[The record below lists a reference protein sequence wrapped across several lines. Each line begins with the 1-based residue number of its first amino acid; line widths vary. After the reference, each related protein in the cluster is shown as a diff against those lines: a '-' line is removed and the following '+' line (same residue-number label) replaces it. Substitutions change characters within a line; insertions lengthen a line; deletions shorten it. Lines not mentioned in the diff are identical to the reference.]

1 MSTTIKIVLPDTGP
15 LITLAHADALDALLV
30 FDPERVQLV
39 LTDMVEFEATRR
51 RSTHEDAQRIADF
64 ITRHAGRIFIEPTSF
79 GKMAIA
85 AAQTYEKYIES
96 PQVREFYAATQ
107 MAPPAP
113 LSPNSGELSIN
124 SYVTELIGQPPGPP
138 CLVIAEDDYFL
149 RSTAGALPGNAHI
162 ISTGTLLAEIE
173 KLNPKVKAKDILDAA
188 KRFKDRDPNRVQ
200 VDVQASKIKGGS
212 TWAQTLN
219 AADLT
224 GKLTGKSSQQKRGLD
239 DGPRKSVLK

>member
-1 MSTTIKIVLPDTGP
+1 MSSSIKIVLPDTGP
-15 LITLAHADALDALLV
+15 LITLAHADALDVLLV
-30 FDPERVQLV
+30 FDPDRVQLV

-64 ITRHAGRIFIEPTSF
+64 IARHAGRIVIEQTSF
-79 GKMAIA
+79 GRMAIA
-85 AAQTYEKYIES
+85 AAQTYEKYTES
-96 PQVREFYAATQ
+96 RQVREFYAAAQ

-162 ISTGTLLAEIE
+162 ISTATLLAEIE
-173 KLNPKVKAKDILDAA
+173 KLNPKVKAKDILEAA
-188 KRFKDRDPNRVQ
+188 RQFKDRDPNRAR
-200 VDVQASKIKGGS
+200 VDVQAAKIKGGS
-212 TWAQTLN
+212 TWTETLS
-219 AADLT
+219 AADPT
-224 GKLTGKSSQQKRGLD
+224 SKLTRKSSQQKRGLD
-239 DGPRKSVLK
+239 SDSR